1 MAINE
6 ICGILF
12 ASIRGIMQQLDLFE
26 ETLQKKIG
34 RLEKWMNRIQRQM
47 IAAQQD
53 IYILKHV
60 QETRGR
66 NNPPKVT
73 KITQL
78 EMFGS

>member
-1 MAINE
+1 MRLS
-6 ICGILF
+6 GIIY
-12 ASIRGIMQQLDLFE
+12 ASKWCKMQQLDLFE
-26 ETLQKKIG
+26 DTLQKKIC

-60 QETRGR
+60 QSTKRR
-66 NNPPKVT
+66 DHFPDAR

-78 EMFGS
+78 EMFGA